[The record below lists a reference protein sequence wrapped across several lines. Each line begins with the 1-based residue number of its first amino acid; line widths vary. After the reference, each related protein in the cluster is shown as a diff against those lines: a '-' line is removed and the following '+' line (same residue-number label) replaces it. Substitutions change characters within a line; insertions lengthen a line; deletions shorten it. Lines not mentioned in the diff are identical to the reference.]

1 MISFEFTVTN
11 QGPDTI
17 FQTDTLF
24 YTSGHSFKLRNS
36 EIKIPIPQIIAPGDS
51 IVINDTISVNSGKT
65 KADFNVFFIQVPM
78 TYGPDK
84 GKLKLT
90 NEFSEDRD
98 DNNPILVLNH
108 IGNANAP
115 TLTKSSGKMYPNPVT
130 GGKLFLKEFNNI
142 SSITLYNANMQSL
155 RSDILTAN
163 NDNSIVFTHVSPGM
177 YFIQVVDDS
186 GLFVEKLIIQ

>member
-1 MISFEFTVTN
+1 
-11 QGPDTI
+11 
-17 FQTDTLF
+17 
-24 YTSGHSFKLRNS
+24 
-36 EIKIPIPQIIAPGDS
+36 
-51 IVINDTISVNSGKT
+51 
-65 KADFNVFFIQVPM
+65 
-78 TYGPDK
+78 
-84 GKLKLT
+84 
-90 NEFSEDRD
+90 
-98 DNNPILVLNH
+98 
-108 IGNANAP
+108 
-115 TLTKSSGKMYPNPVT
+115 MYPNPVT